1 MLLLSLFEQFHLFSH
16 PLYVIH
22 SDKINCNSNNETRH
36 THSQLLNYH
45 KIKAINI
52 FARFSSKGKLTNC
65 DKNKTKRNETE
76 YRTMAW
82 YCCLNCK
89 STHTITQAATHT
101 TMELHTGWFIKRT
114 TYKTLLS
121 VVKCIEVLA
130 RFVFI
135 HFFMF
140 SFLNFSFALD
150 LFVRTLVLSSHTLQL
165 V

>member
-1 MLLLSLFEQFHLFSH
+1 MKPDTHA
-16 PLYVIH
+16 
-22 SDKINCNSNNETRH
+22 H
-36 THSQLLNYH
+36 TYSQLLNYH

-65 DKNKTKRNETE
+65 DKNTTKRNETE
-76 YRTMAW
+76 YRTMEW
-82 YCCLNCK
+82 YCCWNCAL
-89 STHTITQAATHT
+89 THTIAQAATHT

-135 HFFMF
+135 YFLCFQ
-140 SFLNFSFALD
+140 FLNFSFALD
-150 LFVRTLVLSSHTLQL
+150 SFVRSYVHSFFHLTLSSSFN
-165 V
+165 VYIK